1 MDAGSVVER
10 LGIGAAI
17 RRAAAGRRGGR
28 AGRHRPPAARRHQ
41 NAYLKS
47 HSWDDYAKWHFG
59 LTVGAKDGTKARYA
73 FVYGD
78 FRRIHGMG
86 LIACSYRAAES
97 RHKEIELT
105 ADELLQYLDTKS
117 ERRRKR

>member
-1 MDAGSVVER
+1 LWER

-59 LTVGAKDGTKARYA
+59 LTVGAKDGTKAR
-73 FVYGD
+73 
-78 FRRIHGMG
+78 
-86 LIACSYRAAES
+86 
-97 RHKEIELT
+97 
-105 ADELLQYLDTKS
+105 
-117 ERRRKR
+117 

>member
-1 MDAGSVVER
+1 M
-10 LGIGAAI
+10 GAA
-17 RRAAAGRRGGR
+17 GHRRGDP
-28 AGRHRPPAARRHQ
+28 AGGGWTPRWPSGSPLTSSGAPPPERH
-41 NAYLKS
+41 LKS

-86 LIACSYRAAES
+86 LIACSY
-97 RHKEIELT
+97 
-105 ADELLQYLDTKS
+105 
-117 ERRRKR
+117 